1 MEGGSV
7 FIYVMSELAAAL
19 EKRVVLGETMRMVEL
34 MTSLRSLRLNLK
46 ETSIIQRRNHVTW
59 NSGK

>member
-34 MTSLRSLRLNLK
+34 NTRFLINP
-46 ETSIIQRRNHVTW
+46 I
-59 NSGK
+59 